1 MAEILLQNFFR
12 LLLIST
18 QLFFSA
24 SNVSLNQQ
32 HPLGTPTSG
41 NSVPQSNMTSQH
53 STNAHG
59 RLGMNNIPMNSS
71 VSVPTSHGGM
81 WDMGGNS
88 NVSVAASSV
97 STKTTTALPS
107 FIDAMPRNPIGDVSS
122 SYSEGGLP
130 SITTAANFLS
140 AQNNA
145 DDFLPESI
153 LNDIME
159 VSFKLYNF
167 IHCLIYSVNSECE
180 K

>member
-1 MAEILLQNFFR
+1 M
-12 LLLIST
+12 
-18 QLFFSA
+18 
-24 SNVSLNQQ
+24 SLNQQ

-167 IHCLIYSVNSECE
+167 IHCLIFSVNSECE